1 MELCGNRSRLQR
13 RAGQRHRRGVSRL
26 RRPPRHAPHQLA
38 GSHHGWSFPGGRAT
52 GLPQHGRA
60 RQVNLTR
67 SHFGL
72 FFFVHFSQEM
82 FQPSPLL
89 LSVSFSA
96 STSRHGTPI
105 RSGWWICRTTRTSKR
120 CVWVRAGRRLLPTRW
135 CSDSSPS
142 AECRGKSSAY
152 RGPWSA
158 WLDTESSC
166 SSYTTGVR
174 HTHTHFLELS

>member
-1 MELCGNRSRLQR
+1 MTSRTTPSTWSFTTPPSTTPCTSPTRWVTPWLIFP
-13 RAGQRHRRGVSRL
+13 
-26 RRPPRHAPHQLA
+26 RRPCYWPAPARTSLP
-38 GSHHGWSFPGGRAT
+38 GEPNSIPFWS
-52 GLPQHGRA
+52 
-60 RQVNLTR
+60 
-67 SHFGL
+67 L
-72 FFFVHFSQEM
+72 FFFVHFSREM
-82 FQPSPLL
+82 FQPSPRL

-96 STSRHGTPI
+96 STSHHGTPI

-120 CVWVRAGRRLLPTRW
+120 CVWVRAGRRLLQTRW

-142 AECRGKSSAY
+142 AECRGKSSAC